1 MATAL
6 AQPKSDW
13 ELQNEERNFQEEA
26 FAYPPAPKAEDLV
39 EFAVSAQATFR
50 FFVDVRSVS
59 VGRDGVVRY
68 TLVARSPN
76 GVDNVSFEGIRC
88 KAGAVKVYAGL
99 RREGTWAPRPN
110 AAWQE
115 IQPKTIQR
123 WHQVLRREYFCPQ
136 DAIISD
142 SAEGVDALRRGGH
155 PRKANFFTR
164 D

>member
-1 MATAL
+1 MSAS

-13 ELQNEERNFQEEA
+13 ELSDDARNWKEIETPLP
-26 FAYPPAPKAEDLV
+26 AYPKTGDLI
-39 EFAVSAQATFR
+39 EFQVSALATFK
-50 FFVDVRSVS
+50 FFIDATSVT
-59 VGRDGVVRY
+59 VGKDGVVRY

-76 GVDNVSFEGIRC
+76 GVDNVTFEGIRC
-88 KAGAVKVYAGL
+88 KGGIYRIYAGA
-99 RREGTWAPRPN
+99 RSDGTWVPRTG

-115 IQPKTIQR
+115 IQPKSIQR

-142 SAEGVDALRRGGH
+142 AEEGVDALKRGGH
-155 PRKANFFTR
+155 PRRANFYTR